1 MFAFGIS
8 ERAHA
13 DLMLYGMLNAACD
26 ASRGN
31 PPGERDINQV
41 LAAVAGIGA
50 KHEIEGML
58 ATQMVA
64 THTAIITTLR
74 RQKQSETLLEG
85 VSLGTGHGSR
95 ETESAEERRL
105 FLVTYAVDPL
115 KPSSRCQSGQRNS
128 RLGRKLRRATFRSCG
143 EPG

>member
-1 MFAFGIS
+1 MFAFGTS

-64 THTAIITTLR
+64 THTAIITTLH

-85 VSLGTGHGSR
+85 VSLSTGHGSR

-105 FLVTYAVDPL
+105 LLVTY
-115 KPSSRCQSGQRNS
+115 
-128 RLGRKLRRATFRSCG
+128 
-143 EPG
+143 